1 MHPLHE
7 ILGIHCD
14 ISTTKREE
22 SGREES
28 GGETFGGIGGSGFFE
43 GFEERIDITLS
54 GEFGGIEIPVV

>member
-7 ILGIHCD
+7 TLGIHCD

-22 SGREES
+22 SG
-28 GGETFGGIGGSGFFE
+28 GKTFGGIGGSGFFE
-43 GFEERIDITLS
+43 GFEERIDITLG